1 MLLFVKLFE
10 DWRQVQYFCLLIPV
24 VPVCLNCILKMIN
37 EGRNNLDILTIPIKT
52 THQIAQ
58 DIFLTD
64 HLHRI
69 HRTDPLE
76 NILHKDLLENIL

>member
-10 DWRQVQYFCLLIPV
+10 DWRQVQYFCLLTPV
-24 VPVCLNCILKMIN
+24 AQVYLNCILKMIS
-37 EGRNNLDILTIPIKT
+37 EGRNTLDILTILIRT

-58 DIFLTD
+58 DIFPTD
-64 HLHRI
+64 LLHRI
-69 HRTDPLE
+69 HHIDPLG